1 MSTAT
6 ATVTTTFTHVTTYF
20 ADKML
25 LLLGNIIRDSGLN
38 MTSFSSIRPNL
49 EQGIKTWLQSGHLNK
64 VTLEIFKPGTTSL
77 IRRWDLEWDKC
88 SAAEA
93 GFWVD
98 VSDIKYH
105 MQKAGIIAAAC
116 TYRFVVDTK
125 PGEPNVAGWGKTN
138 FSDTTG
144 LKQFSL
150 GTTISGGGYGSRT
163 SYWK

>member
-20 ADKML
+20 SDKML

-38 MTSFSSIRPNL
+38 MTSFSSIRPTL
-49 EQGIKTWLQSGHLNK
+49 ELGIRTWLQSGHLNK

-77 IRRWDLEWDKC
+77 LRRWDLEWDKC
-88 SAAEA
+88 PAAEA

-105 MQKAGIIAAAC
+105 MQKAGIIAATC
-116 TYRFVVDTK
+116 T
-125 PGEPNVAGWGKTN
+125 
-138 FSDTTG
+138 
-144 LKQFSL
+144 
-150 GTTISGGGYGSRT
+150 
-163 SYWK
+163 